1 MATYKIIRIYEVP
14 GKDQIE
20 ATNRMMEALML
31 GVERHYHVMD
41 YVKAS
46 DDPSSKGKKVN
57 LDPPKGWLA
66 TFMDQLLG
74 RSEKS
79 TG

>member
-1 MATYKIIRIYEVP
+1 
-14 GKDQIE
+14 
-20 ATNRMMEALML
+20 MMEALTL
-31 GVERHYHVMD
+31 KVERDYHVMD
-41 YVKAS
+41 YVKSPA
-46 DDPSSKGKKVN
+46 DPAGKGKRIN

-79 TG
+79 NG

>member
-1 MATYKIIRIYEVP
+1 MALYKIIRIYEVP

-31 GVERHYHVMD
+31 RVERHYHVMD
-41 YVKAS
+41 YVK
-46 DDPSSKGKKVN
+46 SSEDAAAKGKKIS
-57 LDPPKGWLA
+57 LEPPKGWLA
-66 TFMDQLLG
+66 AFMDQLLG

-79 TG
+79 NG

>member
-31 GVERHYHVMD
+31 RVERHYHVMD
-41 YVKAS
+41 YVRAPE
-46 DDPSSKGKKVN
+46 DPAGKGKKIS
-57 LDPPKGWLA
+57 LEPPKGWLA
-66 TFMDQLLG
+66 AFMDQLLG

-79 TG
+79 KA